1 MLGRKIIGIDFGT
14 SEVKIYRKG
23 AGVVLKEKNVV
34 AIKNRKKVIASGNF
48 AYDMLGKSPEE
59 IEVSMPIQNGV
70 IADVG
75 KMQMLLSTFIE
86 KAFNGKKIKNADYLV
101 AVPTDITEVE
111 KRAFCD
117 VIQRSNAKVRN
128 IFMVDKPVS
137 AALGMEIDVTGT
149 RGVLTVDI
157 GADTTEIAIISLG
170 GIVLSKLIPVGGYKF
185 DSLIQSAIRK
195 KYNLIVGD
203 KTAENVKIS
212 LASAVEP
219 GEDVIRVF
227 GRDVLSGLPSEAMVS
242 TEMIYEAINE
252 QLTSVLSAIRVI
264 LERTPP
270 EISADIIR
278 SGIYV
283 TGGSAMI
290 KNLKECIEA
299 ETNLK
304 VNIAD
309 DAEYSVINGVGK
321 ISEDYKLLKQVAHAV
336 R

>member
-1 MLGRKIIGIDFGT
+1 MIGRKIIGIDFGT
-14 SEVKIYRKG
+14 SAVKIYKKG
-23 AGVVLKEKNVV
+23 AGIVLNEKNVV
-34 AIKNRKKVIASGNF
+34 AIQNRKKIIASGDF
-48 AYDMLGKSPEE
+48 AFDMLGKSPEQ
-59 IEVSMPIQNGV
+59 IEVTMPIRNGV
-70 IADVG
+70 IADSG
-75 KMQMLLSTFIE
+75 KMQLLLNAFVS
-86 KAFNGKKIKNADYLV
+86 KVFNGKAKNADYLV

-128 IFMVDKPVS
+128 IYMVDKPVV
-137 AALGMEIDVTGT
+137 AALGMDVDVTGT

-195 KYNLIVGD
+195 KYNLIIGD
-203 KTAENVKIS
+203 KTAESVKIS
-212 LASAVEP
+212 LASALEP
-219 GEDVIRVF
+219 EEDTIRVF
-227 GRDVLSGLPSEAMVS
+227 GRDVVSGLPSEVMVD
-242 TEMIYEAINE
+242 TELIYQAINE

-283 TGGSAMI
+283 TGGSALI
-290 KNLKECIEA
+290 KNLGECIEA

-304 VNIAD
+304 VNIAEE
-309 DAEYSVINGVGK
+309 AEFSVINGVGK
-321 ISEDYKLLKQVAHAV
+321 VIEDTKLMRQVAHVV